1 MIPRRILTMRFFI
14 LPFVALLGVVGL
26 AACTDDDGT
35 AGPDEGATVGDVAR
49 GGEEEAAFAPDD
61 DTAAFV
67 ANPGSFLGRTVV
79 VSGEIQQVMSGRVLT
94 VGEEEHLLV
103 LNTKAPTFDLEPGQ
117 VAQVKGVVGLYKAN
131 TDLNSALRQAVG
143 ANAFTRLA
151 QDDLDEIDAVFDG
164 RHYVAATDIDLLE
177 TDELDA
183 VGNDAGLVDTE
194 NEE

>member
-1 MIPRRILTMRFFI
+1 MRVLV
-14 LPFVALLGVVGL
+14 LPFVALLGIVGL
-26 AACTDDDGT
+26 AACTDGDDS
-35 AGPDEGATVGDVAR
+35 AGPDEGATVDNVAG
-49 GGEEEAAFAPDD
+49 GGEEEPAFAPDD

-67 ANPGSFLGRTVV
+67 ANPASFVGKTVV

-103 LNTKAPTFDLEPGQ
+103 LNAKNPTFDLEPGQ
-117 VAQVKGVVGLYKAN
+117 VAQVKGVVGLYQAN

-151 QDDLDEIDAVFDG
+151 QDDLDEIDAGFDG
-164 RHYVAATDIDLLE
+164 KHYVAATDIDLLE

-183 VGNDAGLVDTE
+183 VGNDTGLVDTE